1 MPIVS
6 VLLPCFNASQTL
18 DETLDS
24 LFSQTLIDFEIIAV
38 DDGSTD
44 NTLQILQQRADMDNR
59 LKWIKV
65 PHRGLIDTLNTGLE
79 ACQAPY
85 IARMD
90 SDDRAHPE
98 RLAKQITYLEQH
110 PDVGVVS
117 CRVSAFPEEQ
127 VREGFRIYIDWLNR
141 LLNDDDIKREIFIE
155 SPLPHPSVTYR
166 KSLIQ
171 AVGGYQDNGWAED
184 YDLWLRLYLEN
195 VRFAKLPQVL
205 LEWRERPE
213 RLTRTDSRY
222 SLENFLRLKAHYL
235 AAGPLQDRDAVLLWG
250 AGMNGRRLSKHLIRL
265 GVPLVAF
272 IDVDPKKIGHTKRG
286 LPIISP
292 DKIVE
297 EWKRYHHPALVS
309 AVSARKARPLIREYL
324 NNLELIEGV
333 DWWFAA

>member
-18 DETLDS
+18 DEALDS
-24 LFSQTLIDFEIIAV
+24 LFSQTLTDFEIIAV

-65 PHRGLIDTLNTGLE
+65 PHRGLIDTLNIGLR

-98 RLAKQITYLEQH
+98 RLAKQITNLEQH
-110 PDVGVVS
+110 PDVGVIS
-117 CRVSAFPEEQ
+117 CRVSAFPIEQ
-127 VREGFRIYIDWLNR
+127 VREGFRVYIDWLNR
-141 LLNDDDIKREIFIE
+141 LLNDGDIKREIFIE

-166 KSLIQ
+166 KNLIQ

-235 AAGPLQDRDAVLLWG
+235 AAGPLQNRDAVLLWG
-250 AGMNGRRLSKHLIRL
+250 AGMNGRRLSKHLIRM
-265 GVPLVAF
+265 GIPLIAF

-292 DKIVE
+292 DKIAE

-324 NNLELIEGV
+324 NNLELKEGV